1 MYFLDG
7 GFLQLD
13 LLTALVRKH
22 LTYLD
27 AEYVFATSVEE
38 GGVVRCAPRVL
49 LEHVLLFNYLNGSG
63 LPWKYVR
70 HFSTYN
76 DRRQFELF
84 TFINDKYG
92 TDFCSIQS
100 MTVFKPHR
108 RQAFEAS
115 VARLPANRLVLRAR
129 RFLNW
134 LRDTGR
140 ELLCERGLTITFS
153 GVDGAGKST
162 ILHSVKELLAHKYRR
177 KVVVLRHRPGLLPIL
192 SAWRYGKAKAEQ
204 RAASRLPR
212 QGDNGSVPASLLR
225 FLYYFMDYF
234 IGQWY
239 VWLRYTARG
248 YVVLY
253 DRYYFDFIA
262 DERRS
267 NLNLGPLGFFAALA
281 LLDSSFEPEL
291 NFFLYADAAIIHRR
305 KQELPLEAIE
315 ALSRRYRSLFERAG
329 PPPQGPVR
337 QHRKPAHRRYP
348 PHHFRTLCGRG
359 NHIQPRPTS
368 KQTPLAM
375 IKSLLTRLL
384 RRKNPAFRFDEHVRD
399 SFIRTILF
407 GNTVAWIRSW
417 KLLLRGYF
425 PRWLFLGR
433 GVRLR
438 NLGNIELS
446 PWIRLEDG
454 VHIDALGRGS
464 IQLGRHVRIGAYSRL
479 IISTTLDNLGAY
491 IRIGNNVGIGEF
503 AYLGGAGGLEIGDD
517 CIIGQYFSCHPENHN
532 FDNPKKLIR
541 LQGVTRK
548 GIRIGKNCWIGSKV
562 TILDGVTIGDN
573 CVIAAGAVVTKSMPA
588 GSVIGGVPA
597 KVLRPVKKQRPVEYD
612 YGYANFE

>member
-1 MYFLDG
+1 MDNASHRRAFIAQMIHKLGNAHGQWVWLKAVHEHPCDVPACSDIDLLVRPTLVPWLIDWASEHPLVKDCHVSRRSHVTHVALYFLDG

-129 RFLNW
+129 RFLHW
-134 LRDTGR
+134 LRDSGR
-140 ELLCERGLTITFS
+140 ELFCERGLTITFS

-212 QGDNGSVPASLLR
+212 QGDNGSVFASLLR

-267 NLNLGPLGFFAALA
+267 NLNLGPLGFLPRW
-281 LLDSSFEPEL
+281 LYRLVFEPEL
-291 NFFLYADAAIIHRR
+291 NFFLYADAAIIYHR
-305 KQELPLEAIE
+305 KKELPPQAIE
-315 ALSRRYRSLFERAG
+315 ALSRRYRSLF
-329 PPPQGPVR
+329 
-337 QHRKPAHRRYP
+337 
-348 PHHFRTLCGRG
+348 
-359 NHIQPRPTS
+359 
-368 KQTPLAM
+368 
-375 IKSLLTRLL
+375 
-384 RRKNPAFRFDEHVRD
+384 DE
-399 SFIRTILF
+399 
-407 GNTVAWIRSW
+407 
-417 KLLLRGYF
+417 
-425 PRWLFLGR
+425 LGR
-433 GVRLR
+433 RDKGRYVSIE
-438 NLGNIELS
+438 NL
-446 PWIRLEDG
+446 
-454 VHIDALGRGS
+454 HID
-464 IQLGRHVRIGAYSRL
+464 Q
-479 IISTTLDNLGAY
+479 TL
-491 IRIGNNVGIGEF
+491 
-503 AYLGGAGGLEIGDD
+503 
-517 CIIGQYFSCHPENHN
+517 
-532 FDNPKKLIR
+532 K
-541 LQGVTRK
+541 
-548 GIRIGKNCWIGSKV
+548 
-562 TILDGVTIGDN
+562 TIFEHYVD
-573 CVIAAGAVVTKSMPA
+573 VVTNSATTKQQTNTTCDDQVITHPA
-588 GSVIGGVPA
+588 A
-597 KVLRPVKKQRPVEYD
+597 
-612 YGYANFE
+612 A